1 MLRKLAFNAA
11 LPLAEVLA
19 SQAKTVSSKP
29 NTLLSE
35 LDRTTNS
42 LFLNSAVKQ
51 SSNDDLLA
59 LGAVLEKVTFNYDSP
74 TMHDTLMDNFRE
86 DLVTAISS
94 HLKFARNVVKPIV
107 VDYATKLIQYIDG
120 MKLPGPDTQYN
131 LQMVEVPA
139 QLKDMVFLDS
149 IKKFMDIK
157 NPESVRPVAACPI
170 KAVDNTLLN
179 YILTGDKEV
188 DQLITEWYT
197 STLNESYPELV
208 NGLISNPTAMIAMF
222 GRGLGPHRLINQ
234 ALIVY
239 LLTNAVSNKED
250 LFDEAVNLSAAEKRN
265 ILLQYRNYA
274 GSLVVRYLQLLEN
287 AEASQTVVLEISH
300 SDKTLWV
307 YGDTF
312 RKWLQQGGRT
322 EHLFALLSLKLDFRT
337 ADKLIA
343 NQERLQKEWD
353 SYSLFWNNMQLN
365 NRLTLMK
372 NGVKLIFN
380 EIMTTLSDEEQEYV
394 KTHTDYMSSVNRK
407 LETVA
412 NSLRQSDLNNV
423 YSVALK
429 IICQCRFYYTDA
441 EFILSEMEEIAKT
454 NPDITPDEAAMIATV
469 HYVTDYL
476 CDQMFVTGR
485 F

>member
-1 MLRKLAFNAA
+1 MLRKLAFHAA

-42 LFLNSAVKQ
+42 LFLNSAIKQ
-51 SSNDDLLA
+51 SSKDDLIA
-59 LGAVLEKVTFNYDSP
+59 LGAVLEKITYNYDSP

-86 DLVTAISS
+86 DLVTAIQS

-107 VDYATKLIQYIDG
+107 VDYANKLIQYIDG
-120 MKLPGPDTQYN
+120 IKVPGPDTQYT
-131 LQMVEVPA
+131 LKMVEVPD
-139 QLKDMVFLDS
+139 QLTDMVFLES
-149 IKKFMDIK
+149 IKRFMDIK

-170 KAVDNTLLN
+170 KEVDDSLLS
-179 YILTGDKEV
+179 YILTGDREV

-197 STLNESYPELV
+197 STLNNEYPALV
-208 NGLISNPTAMIAMF
+208 NGLLSNTNNLIAVF
-222 GRGLGPHRLINQ
+222 GRGLGPHRMINE
-234 ALIVY
+234 ALIIY
-239 LLTNAVSNKED
+239 LVTNAASNKED
-250 LFDEAVNLSAAEKRN
+250 LFDETSTLSATEKRN
-265 ILLQYRNYA
+265 VLLQYRNYA

-287 AEASQTVVLEISH
+287 AASSDTVVLEISNT
-300 SDKTLWV
+300 DKTIWV
-307 YGDTF
+307 YGDVF

-322 EHLFALLSLKLDFRT
+322 EHLFALLSLKIDYRSI
-337 ADKLIA
+337 DKLVA

-353 SYSLFWNNMQLN
+353 SYSLFWNNTQLN

-380 EIMTTLSDEEQEYV
+380 EVMGNLSSEEEEYV
-394 KTHTDYMSSVNRK
+394 KNHSDYMVSVNRK
-407 LETVA
+407 LETIVG
-412 NSLRQSDLNNV
+412 NLRQSDLNNI
-423 YSVALK
+423 YSIALK
-429 IICQCRFYYTDA
+429 IVCQCRFYYTDA

-454 NPDITPDEAAMIATV
+454 NPDIAPDEAAMIATV